1 MSDTETTTATVIADV
16 RDAKEGKIGCITL
29 NSPTT
34 LNSLSLD
41 MVRLIRSALDEW
53 AANDDIALVLLRG
66 QGDKAFC
73 AGGDV
78 QELYKSATA
87 SPGGP
92 CKYAE
97 TFFLEEYQLNYL
109 IHRYLKPIICI
120 GNGIVMGGGLGLMA
134 GASHRIATETT
145 RIAMPEI
152 SIGLFPDVGGTSFL
166 NKMPQALGIFFALT
180 GAHLNAVDAQH
191 TNLAN
196 YLVEKAQLE
205 AFESS
210 LIEANWQADTTSNKA
225 TLQNLLDEHS
235 CRKKPTDKFPQ
246 SEITPFL
253 KELSIACQQPSLGEV
268 IAAIRQIDGQSKW
281 LSKANK
287 TLTNGSQLSALLIFE
302 QLKRFRYASLEKVFA
317 QELSL
322 ATNVVRY
329 PEFSEGV
336 RALLIDK
343 DNAPKWAFE
352 HFSDV
357 PSVLLESFFTPP
369 WPENPLIDLLDAID
383 ATLKQK

>member
-1 MSDTETTTATVIADV
+1 M
-16 RDAKEGKIGCITL
+16 
-29 NSPTT
+29 
-34 LNSLSLD
+34 
-41 MVRLIRSALDEW
+41 
-53 AANDDIALVLLRG
+53 
-66 QGDKAFC
+66 
-73 AGGDV
+73 
-78 QELYKSATA
+78 
-87 SPGGP
+87 
-92 CKYAE
+92 
-97 TFFLEEYQLNYL
+97 
-109 IHRYLKPIICI
+109 
-120 GNGIVMGGGLGLMA
+120 
-134 GASHRIATETT
+134 
-145 RIAMPEI
+145 
-152 SIGLFPDVGGTSFL
+152 
-166 NKMPQALGIFFALT
+166 
-180 GAHLNAVDAQH
+180 
-191 TNLAN
+191 
-196 YLVEKAQLE
+196 VEKAQLK

-235 CRKKPTDKFPQ
+235 CSKKPTDKFPQ

-253 KELSIACQQPSLGEV
+253 NELSIACQQPSLGEV

-287 TLTNGSQLSALLIFE
+287 TLANSSQLSALLIFE
-302 QLKRFRYASLEKVFA
+302 QLKRFRYASLEKVFG